1 MNCPNCDQECADSA
15 KFCGACGN
23 RLEWPCSGCGHRNP
37 MSHRFCEECGTA
49 RSGSDAR
56 PLVPTAAPHA
66 TPSPAAPAPD
76 SDGADRAG
84 ERRHLTVMFCDL
96 VGSTSMSGRLDPEEL
111 QQVVLAYQEVCTAA
125 IEEHGGYVAHFM
137 GDGILAY
144 FGYPIAD
151 EQASVRAVRA
161 GLQMV
166 HAVDQRAAHLPDL
179 AVRVGV
185 HSGITVV
192 ADMGA
197 GSQRQQRDVVGE
209 TPNIAARVQSSAAP
223 GQVAVSEAVA
233 KACEGFIELVPMGP
247 HELKGVDRP
256 MQLFRAVRDT
266 GAVTRLDVAAAQ
278 QRLTPLVGRATELD
292 ALHAAWRRTQMGD
305 GQVVWLAGEPGIGK
319 SRLVRELVNRV
330 RADGGI
336 EIEFRC
342 SALHQSSS
350 LHPSA
355 EQFRRYVMTKC
366 GELSIDGVEQLADEN
381 NTPRGLAVPVVA
393 ELLGIPLV
401 PPYRPVT
408 GSADRI
414 RQHTLDVI
422 ARLVDDR
429 AMRQP
434 VLVVIEDLQWID
446 STSAEL
452 AQRFI
457 GAEQRN
463 DVMTLVT
470 HRSDFSPEVPA
481 LPHHQQIVLDR
492 LQADDV
498 RAIIRSIAG
507 DRGLGAVLDDQIS
520 LRTEGIPL
528 FAEELTQ
535 LLLDSEPGDGGTTVP
550 ATLRDSLMARID
562 HLGPE
567 AHVVRTLSVLGRE
580 APDSLLHEVSGLDRA
595 TFNEHVATLLR
606 IGLLIRRGEGQH
618 SVFAFK
624 HALQQEV
631 VYESMLK
638 STRRQLHATVATSI
652 EARFADRTITEPET
666 SARHFE
672 LGGDPGRAINYLLRA
687 GDRAVAISAHDEAL
701 VHLRHARVLVTQ
713 FPPSPQRDLQEIT
726 VLVKLGV
733 PITATTGYGSAEAG
747 EVYSRA
753 QQLCDGLGDAAP
765 VYPAIYGLFR
775 TVLLRGEYDRA
786 EELARRLE
794 ALAKAEPHR
803 AALAV
808 GANRALGSTRV
819 YRGDDHRETFAFL
832 QAALDAPDAQ
842 RPGAYLG
849 DLDDVVDPIVTC
861 RSYAGWIQWLMGN
874 PELARQY
881 SNEAITAARR
891 LAHPFTVGLAL
902 CFDTW
907 LCQFEG
913 NVAATIDRAAEGREH
928 AAIHGFPF
936 WVGWADVQL
945 GWGRAQHGDANGV
958 DDMRKGIAAWEAQGS
973 RLGKTYFLG
982 LVAAGEMRMGDHE
995 AADRTLDDAM
1005 ALTATMHE
1013 RFWLPELLRCKA
1025 EVGTHLQRPAEQVQA
1040 LLAEGRRV
1048 ATAQGA
1054 VALLARM
1061 ELDPSGT

>member
-1 MNCPNCDQECADSA
+1 MKCLHCEQECADTA
-15 KFCGACGN
+15 RFCGACGSK
-23 RLEWPCSGCGHRNP
+23 LEWRCAPCGHSNP
-37 MSHRFCEECGTA
+37 AVHRFCEQCGAA
-49 RSGSDAR
+49 RGTDGASTS
-56 PLVPTAAPHA
+56 A
-66 TPSPAAPAPD
+66 TPSPAPEAAIVPSDPD
-76 SDGADRAG
+76 RSG

-96 VGSTSMSGRLDPEEL
+96 VGSTSLSGRLDPEEM
-111 QQVVLAYQEVCTAA
+111 QQIVLEYQEICTAA

-151 EQASVRAVRA
+151 EQAAVRAVRA

-166 HAVDQRAAHLPDL
+166 RSIERRAEHVPGL

-223 GQVAVSEAVA
+223 GQVAVSDTVA
-233 KACEGFIELVPMGP
+233 RACEGFIELVPMGP

-256 MQLFRAVRDT
+256 MLLHRAVRDT
-266 GAVTRLDVAAAQ
+266 GAVTRLDVAAAK
-278 QRLTPLVGRATELD
+278 QRLTPLVGRAAELD

-342 SALHQSSS
+342 SAHHRSSS

-355 EQFRRYVMTKC
+355 EQFRRYVMSRC
-366 GELSIDGVEQLADEN
+366 GELSIEGVEQLADEN

-401 PPYRPVT
+401 PPYQAVT
-408 GSADRI
+408 GSADKI
-414 RQHTLDVI
+414 RRHTLDVI

-429 AMRQP
+429 ALRQP

-446 STSAEL
+446 GTSAEL

-457 GAEQRN
+457 GPHQRN

-470 HRSDFSPEVPA
+470 HRSDHTPDVPTA
-481 LPHHQQIVLDR
+481 AHHRTISLDR
-492 LQADDV
+492 LQPDEV
-498 RAIIRSIAG
+498 RSIIRSIAG
-507 DRGLGAVLDDQIS
+507 DHSFGAELDEQIS
-520 LRTEGIPL
+520 QRTEGIPL
-528 FAEELTQ
+528 FAEELTH
-535 LLLDSEPGDGGTTVP
+535 LLLDNETGDGDTTVP

-580 APDSLLHEVSGLDRA
+580 APDSLLYEVCGLDRA
-595 TFNEHVATLLR
+595 RFNDHIATLLR
-606 IGLLIRRGEGQH
+606 IGLLIRRGEGPH
-618 SVFAFK
+618 AVYAFK

-638 STRRQLHATVATSI
+638 STRRQLHATVASSI

-672 LGGDPGRAINYLLRA
+672 LGGDPTRAISYLLRA
-687 GDRAVAISAHDEAL
+687 GDRAIAISAHDEAL
-701 VHLRHARVLVTQ
+701 VHLRHARELVEQ
-713 FPPSPQRDLQEIT
+713 LPAGPERDRHEIA

-753 QQLCDGLGDAAP
+753 QDLCDTLGDAAP

-786 EELARRLE
+786 EDLARRLE
-794 ALAKAEPHR
+794 TLALAEPHR

-819 YRGDDHRETFAFL
+819 YRGDDHRETFGYL
-832 QAALDAPDAQ
+832 SSALEAPDAS

-874 PELARQY
+874 PELARQC
-881 SNEAITAARR
+881 SNDAIAAARR
-891 LAHPFTVGLAL
+891 LAHPFTAALAL

-913 NVAATIDRAAEGREH
+913 DTAMVVDRSAEGREH
-928 AAIHGFPF
+928 AEVHGFPF
-936 WVGWADVQL
+936 WVGWADVLL
-945 GWGRAQHGDANGV
+945 GWGRTQHGDERGIEA
-958 DDMRKGIAAWEAQGS
+958 MRAGIMAWESQGS

-982 LVAAGEMRMGDHE
+982 LVADGEMHVGAYDD
-995 AADRTLDDAM
+995 ADRTLDEAITLTTAM
-1005 ALTATMHE
+1005 GE

-1025 EVGTHLQRPAEQVQA
+1025 EVATRLHRPAGDAQA
-1040 LLAEGRRV
+1040 LLVEARTI
-1048 ATAQGA
+1048 AASQGA
-1054 VALLARM
+1054 VALLARI
-1061 ELDPSGT
+1061 DAFSGS